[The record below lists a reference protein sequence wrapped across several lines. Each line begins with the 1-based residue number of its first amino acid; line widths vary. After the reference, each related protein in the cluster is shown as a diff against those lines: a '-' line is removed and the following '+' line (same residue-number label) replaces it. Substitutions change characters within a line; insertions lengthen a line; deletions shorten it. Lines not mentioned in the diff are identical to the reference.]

1 MLGHFSPSCRP
12 RFLFHVLI
20 KGSEAKAAFP
30 ITKAI
35 CSQLSFSIFFT
46 KVIPVRPSSSA
57 FHPTGRSKISRA
69 AFLVGQLK
77 EPLSK
82 IRTLC
87 DLRSNVVF
95 FPGNEKLAQCQR
107 PSKNPIN
114 GGPEKIA
121 ILSLQEKNPV
131 DQKINPAILPLKKVE
146 QLSCKKK

>member
-1 MLGHFSPSCRP
+1 M
-12 RFLFHVLI
+12 
-20 KGSEAKAAFP
+20 
-30 ITKAI
+30 
-35 CSQLSFSIFFT
+35 
-46 KVIPVRPSSSA
+46 IPVRPSSSA

-114 GGPEKIA
+114 EGPEKIA
-121 ILSLQEKNPV
+121 ILSLQKSLLRAKLEK
-131 DQKINPAILPLKKVE
+131 
-146 QLSCKKK
+146 SR